1 MYYVSLIFIYFP
13 IYGAI
18 SSSIPFWTLYLT
30 IGFVGCYLYLLHGRN
45 NWFLNLV
52 WFMALVYIVL
62 MSIFDGSMFWFTWYL
77 TSLLIY
83 RFDSEG
89 LSFKLVS
96 YIIALVMVVGYGI
109 HVTNN
114 ASTLLILFFLFF
126 SNFFM
131 LYFGRKETQKERQQA
146 AIMEKNRSIN
156 LLLAEN
162 ERNRIG
168 QDLHDTL
175 GHVFALLSVK
185 AELAQTLLETGNTLQ
200 AQKEIKELQQISK
213 QSMQEVRTIVQ
224 SLKEHNVAEE
234 LIILD
239 NMLQISGIQ
248 LMVSQRELADY
259 LPQFIQGKLTMILR
273 ELATNLIKHSQA
285 KMCQLNFAIEN
296 KQFILDY
303 QDDGRGFSVVDDTSL
318 YSIKD
323 RLVTIQGSLSFVQL
337 AKPTHLRI
345 SIPLEEKSCAY

>member
-1 MYYVSLIFIYFP
+1 MYYINLIFVYFP

-18 SSSIPFWTLYLT
+18 SLAIPFWTLYLT
-30 IGFVGCYLYLLHGRN
+30 IGFVGCYLYLLYGRN
-45 NWFLNLV
+45 KRWLNLAWFL
-52 WFMALVYIVL
+52 ALGYIIL
-62 MSIFDGSMFWFTWYL
+62 MSIFDEGMFWFIWYM
-77 TSLLIY
+77 TILLVY

-89 LSFKLVS
+89 SSFKLVS
-96 YIIALVMVVGYGI
+96 YAIALVTVIGYGI
-109 HVTNN
+109 HVTNDISN
-114 ASTLLILFFLFF
+114 LLLLAFLFF
-126 SNFFM
+126 SNFLM
-131 LYFGRKETQKERQQA
+131 LYFGRKESQKERQKI

-175 GHVFALLSVK
+175 GHVFALMTVK
-185 AELAQTLLETGNTLQ
+185 AELAQTLLETGNPQQ

-234 LIILD
+234 LVILD
-239 NMLQISGIQ
+239 NMLQISGVC
-248 LMVSQRELADY
+248 LLVSQGELANH
-259 LPQFIQGKLTMILR
+259 LAQSTQGKLTMILR

-285 KMCQLNFAIEN
+285 QTCQLNFSIEN

-303 QDDGRGFSVVDDTSL
+303 QDDGRGFSAIDDTSL
-318 YSIKD
+318 HSIKD
-323 RLVTIQGSLSFVQL
+323 RLVTIQGTLSFVQL
-337 AKPTHLRI
+337 AQPTHLRI
-345 SIPLEEKSCAY
+345 SIPLEEK